1 MDLEG
6 KKVVVVGLALT
17 GVAVAKF
24 CARRGARV
32 IVTDGKPAD
41 KLAEQMKLLDGVPV
55 TWELGGH
62 ELDDVHRRDLVVM
75 SPGVPTLPEMTRR
88 ARGRRRGHRRDRARV
103 SLPRSGRDAD
113 RDHRHERQVD
123 DDRAHR
129 QAVRARRAGRRSAA
143 ATSATCR

>member
-1 MDLEG
+1 MMDLEG

-32 IVTDGKPAD
+32 TITDGKPAE

-62 ELDDVHRRDLVVM
+62 
-75 SPGVPTLPEMTRR
+75 
-88 ARGRRRGHRRDRARV
+88 
-103 SLPRSGRDAD
+103 
-113 RDHRHERQVD
+113 
-123 DDRAHR
+123 
-129 QAVRARRAGRRSAA
+129 
-143 ATSATCR
+143 